1 MNSENPE
8 STLTASRG
16 LGGKRLGEISELN
29 PILCILTFAFFA
41 FFCGKMFLLKITE
54 GVGFSSLGATRNGVD
69 ETSAHPIC
77 RRRG

>member
-54 GVGFSSLGATRNGVD
+54 GGGFLVAGGDSKRCGRDVQYCQLKNF
-69 ETSAHPIC
+69 
-77 RRRG
+77 